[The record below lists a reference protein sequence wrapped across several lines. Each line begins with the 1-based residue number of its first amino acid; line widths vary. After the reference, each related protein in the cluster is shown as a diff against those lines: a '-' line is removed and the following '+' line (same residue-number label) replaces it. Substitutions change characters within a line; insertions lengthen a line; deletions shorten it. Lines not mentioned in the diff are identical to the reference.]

1 MEKLETSS
9 RERGGRLNSG
19 RIRHCRRTCT
29 SAYFQRACTEHGKR
43 ARWRARGVDDGRRGW
58 RWGSAAGGMG
68 GGRRSTDRGWDTRG
82 ELWRRTISSSCERD
96 RSPSR
101 TYINDVNSGRAYRP
115 PYRVYIRDPAYPG
128 MREYAAAASRS
139 EFRYFRRCNP
149 RAGSGAPPGPGRIMH
164 FRFSLNCSRRVARR
178 ENWTFV

>member
-68 GGRRSTDRGWDTRG
+68 VGGEAQTGDETHAENYDAAQLAVRVREIDR
-82 ELWRRTISSSCERD
+82 
-96 RSPSR
+96 
-101 TYINDVNSGRAYRP
+101 
-115 PYRVYIRDPAYPG
+115 
-128 MREYAAAASRS
+128 
-139 EFRYFRRCNP
+139 
-149 RAGSGAPPGPGRIMH
+149 
-164 FRFSLNCSRRVARR
+164 RR
-178 ENWTFV
+178 EHTSTM